1 MVNSAGDRG
10 TTLRLIE
17 VGKPNQNAC
26 IDSFNGRLWD
36 ECLNEHWRVH
46 LRQARTV
53 IEMWRR
59 GIQRRKTEEGARR
72 HDAGSLCE
80 TSGRCSATVMPD
92 SESCR
97 D

>member
-26 IDSFNGRLWD
+26 IDSFNGCLWD
-36 ECLNEHWRVH
+36 ECLNEHWCVH

-53 IEMWRR
+53 IEMLGREHN
-59 GIQRRKTEEGARR
+59 EERPKKALGGMTPAA
-72 HDAGSLCE
+72 DAKPLAE
-80 TSGRCSATVMPD
+80 LRLQ
-92 SESCR
+92 
-97 D
+97 

>member
-1 MVNSAGDRG
+1 MVYPAGDLG
-10 TTLRLIE
+10 TMLRLIE

-53 IEMWRR
+53 IEMLGREHN
-59 GIQRRKTEEGARR
+59 EERPKKALGGMAP
-72 HDAGSLCE
+72 
-80 TSGRCSATVMPD
+80 ATYAKPLADV
-92 SESCR
+92 R
-97 D
+97 LQ

>member
-10 TTLRLIE
+10 TMLRLIE

-26 IDSFNGRLWD
+26 IDSFNGCLWD
-36 ECLNEHWRVH
+36 ECLNEHWCVH

-59 GIQRRKTEEGARR
+59 EYNEGRPKKALGGMAPAAYAKPLADVR
-72 HDAGSLCE
+72 LQ
-80 TSGRCSATVMPD
+80 
-92 SESCR
+92 
-97 D
+97 

>member
-26 IDSFNGRLWD
+26 IDSFNGCLWD
-36 ECLNEHWRVH
+36 ECLNEHGCVH

-53 IEMWRR
+53 IEMLGREHN
-59 GIQRRKTEEGARR
+59 EERPKKALGGMAP
-72 HDAGSLCE
+72 
-80 TSGRCSATVMPD
+80 ATYAKPLANV
-92 SESCR
+92 R
-97 D
+97 LQ

>member
-26 IDSFNGRLWD
+26 IDSFNGCLWD
-36 ECLNEHWRVH
+36 ECLNEHGCVH
-46 LRQARTV
+46 LLRARTV

-59 GIQRRKTEEGARR
+59 EYNEERPKKALGGMTPAAYAKPLAEVR
-72 HDAGSLCE
+72 LQ
-80 TSGRCSATVMPD
+80 
-92 SESCR
+92 
-97 D
+97 